1 MKTAK
6 LFLAFSILLALV
18 GCASV
23 QTAAPEIDAQAKTFP
38 VQTDKGNL
46 YIYRNESFGGAVS
59 MKVTVNGEPIGKTG
73 PKSFFWLKV
82 APGLYNIVSDAENTS
97 TLPIQVVGGRDYF
110 VWQEVKLGALYARTK
125 LQEVDAQ
132 TGKAGVLESKMIQV
146 DPSIVIKPFPTDN
159 NRQSTEV
166 TVTGNSRQKLEELQG
181 LKKEGLITEKDY
193 QEKRSQI
200 LKSM

>member
-1 MKTAK
+1 M
-6 LFLAFSILLALV
+6 
-18 GCASV
+18 
-23 QTAAPEIDAQAKTFP
+23 
-38 VQTDKGNL
+38 
-46 YIYRNESFGGAVS
+46 
-59 MKVTVNGEPIGKTG
+59 
-73 PKSFFWLKV
+73 

-97 TLPIQVVGGRDYF
+97 TLPIQVIGGRDYF

-193 QEKRSQI
+193 LRITAKKTTRYRSKRPLIAGQAVALIRPKPLIVLSV
-200 LKSM
+200 

>member
-1 MKTAK
+1 MKTIRIFAV
-6 LFLAFSILLALV
+6 LTIALALV

-59 MKVTVNGEPIGKTG
+59 MKVTVNGELIGKTG

-97 TLPIQVVGGRDYF
+97 TLPIQVVAGRDYF
-110 VWQEVKLGALYARTK
+110 VWQEVKFGALYARTK
-125 LQEVDAQ
+125 LQEVDSQ

-146 DPSIVIKPFPTDN
+146 DPSVVIKPFPTDN
-159 NRQSTEV
+159 NRQSVEV
-166 TVTGNSRQKLEELQG
+166 TTTGTSRQRLEELQG
-181 LKKEGLITEKDY
+181 MKKEGLITEKDY